1 MGIDQSSV
9 IGGESTEI
17 PDCLRCAEL
26 DVLRSWWSKLQERGG
41 GRATVYLGKQDI
53 CISIKYGMCCLKDTH
68 PLCSVLQVVETRI
81 NHLSRFS
88 RAARDINQSKPIVL
102 LNVNVMVQF

>member
-41 GRATVYLGKQDI
+41 GA
-53 CISIKYGMCCLKDTH
+53 CNCLPRQAGH
-68 PLCSVLQVVETRI
+68 M
-81 NHLSRFS
+81 H
-88 RAARDINQSKPIVL
+88 
-102 LNVNVMVQF
+102 